1 MSMGFTIVAI
11 PFYTT
16 FVWTASRRKA
26 HTAVRC
32 TLHDSPSLI
41 RVKLSKSLTCREALR
56 FKTFKVFVRHG
67 GVASGTNSRVGRI
80 ARGLLPLLTTCA
92 AWFLIEGETI
102 VFHSC
107 IDIVM
112 DPLLDFDPFGEIN
125 SRVSTFCSLVI
136 GLLTL
141 DKSRLYERW

>member
-67 GVASGTNSRVGRI
+67 GVTSGTNSRVGRI
-80 ARGLLPLLTTCA
+80 AQGLLPFLTTRA
-92 AWFLIEGETI
+92 SWFLLIIEGETSI
-102 VFHSC
+102 LHTC
-107 IDIVM
+107 IYIVM
-112 DPLLDFDPFGEIN
+112 DPLLDFNPFCKVN
-125 SRVSTFCSLVI
+125 TRVATFCSYFLRRQV
-136 GLLTL
+136 LQL
-141 DKSRLYERW
+141 